1 MQNYKKVKVSGIPEK
16 ERKEALNEVKV
27 LSSLQHPN
35 IVKYVDSFTEGG
47 KLNIVMEYASQG
59 DLYEK
64 IKLQKST
71 LFPEEKILDWFIQI
85 CMAVKYIHD
94 RRILHRDLKTQNIFI
109 AADGTVKLGD
119 FGISKVLQ
127 STMECAKTLVG
138 TPYYLS
144 PELCQEKP
152 YNNKSDVWSLGCI
165 LYELTTLKHAFEA
178 NNMKALVGKILRGT
192 YPPISATYSAE
203 LRDLVAKMLQ
213 KDPKDRPS
221 INSVLKVPF
230 IQKRMEFLLAKGESE
245 MSGEKKGS
253 PSVSIISDS
262 SNSKPPATPSTA
274 LKDNK
279 VFANNGINNKMPI
292 IVNNNPPPPLLAK
305 YNEKDIKV
313 PSSKLPSAAPSKI
326 SNLADQR
333 NLEEKKKKRP
343 CSNSKKRQQE
353 EEQRLKEIAERR
365 REYELRQKQYLE
377 EKLEK
382 ERRSIYEEARINALR
397 NKMRVKQ
404 DEESVYNHNYLNIYL
419 PQDNVPPKEN
429 KIKKDEDLKKKEEE
443 KLAQF
448 RKQQYWDIRK
458 QAEMNRKRVESQL
471 FEGSEPEKSEEPS
484 VKKDDKLSL
493 AERQLL
499 VEEKT
504 KEGTIIETERKYVV
518 NMNNAILIS
527 MKNVVGDIK
536 KNYANDDD
544 DIFTSQEHNS
554 NTPGDALPQKFK
566 LMGKTLQLENAK
578 ENDSLN
584 FRIEALRKYLEEALG
599 DDALIRVY
607 KLLRRDDVAEGLI
620 EKEIQELLGSK
631 QSYLPLVHQLIFCE
645 DILNEN
651 QIS

>member
-1 MQNYKKVKVSGIPEK
+1 
-16 ERKEALNEVKV
+16 
-27 LSSLQHPN
+27 
-35 IVKYVDSFTEGG
+35 
-47 KLNIVMEYASQG
+47 
-59 DLYEK
+59 
-64 IKLQKST
+64 
-71 LFPEEKILDWFIQI
+71 
-85 CMAVKYIHD
+85 
-94 RRILHRDLKTQNIFI
+94 
-109 AADGTVKLGD
+109 
-119 FGISKVLQ
+119 
-127 STMECAKTLVG
+127 
-138 TPYYLS
+138 
-144 PELCQEKP
+144 
-152 YNNKSDVWSLGCI
+152 
-165 LYELTTLKHAFEA
+165 
-178 NNMKALVGKILRGT
+178 
-192 YPPISATYSAE
+192 
-203 LRDLVAKMLQ
+203 
-213 KDPKDRPS
+213 
-221 INSVLKVPF
+221 
-230 IQKRMEFLLAKGESE
+230 
-245 MSGEKKGS
+245 
-253 PSVSIISDS
+253 
-262 SNSKPPATPSTA
+262 
-274 LKDNK
+274 
-279 VFANNGINNKMPI
+279 
-292 IVNNNPPPPLLAK
+292 
-305 YNEKDIKV
+305 
-313 PSSKLPSAAPSKI
+313 
-326 SNLADQR
+326 
-333 NLEEKKKKRP
+333 
-343 CSNSKKRQQE
+343 
-353 EEQRLKEIAERR
+353 
-365 REYELRQKQYLE
+365 
-377 EKLEK
+377 
-382 ERRSIYEEARINALR
+382 
-397 NKMRVKQ
+397 MRVKQ

-499 VEEKT
+499 VEEKRR
-504 KEGTIIETERKYVV
+504 KERLLRLKGNVVNNDNYNSGYRSNILINDNQFNQHHSDVV